1 MGNFRSHGRSLR
13 GVLCLLGGAVLLFLC
28 LAGLIACSGEVYDPS
43 AGTLY
48 LEEGSGYGE
57 PVTDA
62 QTGSVLEIP
71 SSADPFAEA
80 AHVLRAEFLNT
91 GESDAI
97 LLRVDDAVIL
107 LDTGESDD
115 YAAIRGRLD
124 ACGITR
130 IDHLVI
136 SHFDNDHI
144 GSAAQILQDFSVGAV
159 YMPDYVRESVLYRRM
174 MGTLEVLPGVTVH
187 RVTEDMTVDLPNGHM
202 KLTPTKLYEAGLVL
216 GSDDSHVAEENNFSL
231 ITTVKFGEINL
242 LLLGDAEQDR
252 LLEFMAT
259 LGGACAYDL
268 IKIPHHGG
276 YDKALGDLLRMN
288 SGLRYCMVHAGSAS
302 RVEANLVTAIRSAG
316 AAAYFTYN
324 GTVSFATD
332 GVSMVV
338 EQK

>member
-1 MGNFRSHGRSLR
+1 MRKIRFHGR
-13 GVLCLLGGAVLLFLC
+13 GVLCLLEGTVLLFLC
-28 LAGLIACSGEVYDPS
+28 FSVLVACSGEVYDPS

-48 LEEGSGYGE
+48 LEEGSDRGE

-62 QTGSVLEIP
+62 QTGSLLEIP
-71 SSADPFAEA
+71 SFDDPFADA
-80 AHVLRAEFLNT
+80 AHILRAEFLNT

-97 LLRVDDAVIL
+97 LLQVGDVVIL

-115 YAAIRGRLD
+115 YASIRGRMD
-124 ACGITR
+124 AYGITR

-144 GSAAQILQDFSVGAV
+144 GSAAQILQDFAVGTV

-174 MGTLEVLPGVTVH
+174 MGTLEALSDVTVC
-187 RVTEDMTVDLPNGHM
+187 RVIEDMTIDLPYGCMRIN
-202 KLTPTKLYEAGLVL
+202 PTKLYESGLVL
-216 GSDDSHVAEENNFSL
+216 GSDNSHAAEENNFSL
-231 ITTVKFGEINL
+231 ITTVEFGEINL

-259 LGGACAYDL
+259 QGDSCAYDL

-288 SGLRYCMVHAGSAS
+288 SELRYCMVHAGNAS
-302 RVEANLVTAIRSAG
+302 LVEANLVTAMRSVG
-316 AAAYFTYN
+316 AAAYFTYD

-332 GVSMVV
+332 GVSMIV